1 MVKTTT
7 HKMDYSLQQKF
18 NFMKVNKRILRDID
32 KGKSDMDLREKYKIS
47 NDRYNEILQFY
58 AEVVSPLSQMP
69 TIAQQQVKERS
80 TLSRLPSQFIV
91 SNRRL

>member
-1 MVKTTT
+1 
-7 HKMDYSLQQKF
+7 MDYSLQQKF
-18 NFMKVNKRILRDID
+18 DFLNANRQILRDID
-32 KGKSDMDLREKYKIS
+32 KGKSDMYLREKYKIS
-47 NDRYNEILQFY
+47 NDRYREILRFY